1 MNGETWAVGGGKGGT
16 GKTFITGSLGI
27 NLAQNN
33 KKVILIDADLGG
45 ANLHSFIRVQKPEKT
60 LSDFFNGGLSLEEIM
75 QDTQVPGLKLIT
87 GDIHSCNP
95 MSIKYV
101 QKVRFFRQVKH
112 LEADYILLDLGGGS
126 NLNTIDTFL
135 LADKMIVAIV
145 PEITAIENLYHFLK
159 KALFRKMNII
169 LRKYRLDET
178 ILLSWEK
185 QNPDDIKSIGEMI
198 RCLRSISVEISLVID
213 QELADFK
220 IYLILNQA
228 RNREH
233 IEMGFS
239 VRSVIIKY
247 FGVAARYIGYI
258 EYSDLFWK
266 AIDTTI
272 PLVQS
277 GLSSA
282 HNREI
287 AAITENLV
295 ENKQI
300 TLTGIN
306 HA

>member
-1 MNGETWAVGGGKGGT
+1 
-16 GKTFITGSLGI
+16 
-27 NLAQNN
+27 
-33 KKVILIDADLGG
+33 
-45 ANLHSFIRVQKPEKT
+45 
-60 LSDFFNGGLSLEEIM
+60 
-75 QDTQVPGLKLIT
+75 
-87 GDIHSCNP
+87 

-101 QKVRFFRQVKH
+101 QKVRFYRHIKH

-135 LADKMIVAIV
+135 LADKMIVVIV

-159 KALFRKMNII
+159 RALFRKMNII
-169 LRKYRLDET
+169 LRKHRLDET
-178 ILLSWEK
+178 TLSSWEK
-185 QNPDDIKSIGEMI
+185 QYTDEIKSIGGL
-198 RCLRSISVEISLVID
+198 LRSLKNISVEASLIID

-220 IYLILNQA
+220 IYLIVNQA

-247 FGVAARYIGYI
+247 FGIAARYVGYI
-258 EYSDLFWK
+258 EYNDLFWK
-266 AIDTTI
+266 SINTI
-272 PLVQS
+272 QPLSQTGVS
-277 GLSSA
+277 LA
-282 HNREI
+282 NNHEI
-287 AAITENLV
+287 AALTHNLA